1 MTVLQRTDLTTSQKI
16 QCAAAAVAGQ
26 HAHGSKT
33 ALSEAYEISR
43 PTVYAVG
50 AAAQSVLRSHFESP
64 LLQGAAVD
72 VRVDDAQLRRA
83 VVALRVLA
91 PNAIRPIEDLVP
103 LLYPGVKVSYGT
115 IQQMLVEAEGR
126 AARFNAQVSLGGVE
140 AGALDEMFSQG
151 EPVLAGVDLDSGYL
165 FGLSLSATR
174 DGEAWAGLLR
184 EGQAQ
189 GLGLSV
195 VVKDAAKGIAA
206 GVSEVFPRA
215 EQRDDCFHVLYEMHK
230 VRRRLERR
238 AYATIEREGEALGRL
253 GKIRAYDKERR
264 RKAKRELSSA
274 RRGCAEAIGR
284 FDAFEAALDTLR
296 GALECVDIHTGELHR
311 PEHVEALIEQV
322 ARRIES
328 LGVGKCTK
336 LAKYLRNRAPGLALA
351 QKSVLPRL
359 EALAEPWSAQAVSL
373 ACICWYLV
381 RALHKRPA
389 RARYRALY
397 RHLLA
402 AYGALQDQLGA
413 ASASLLEAVE
423 AVLHQRHRASSAI
436 EGFNAALRPYLYV
449 HKGATQGFLALFRAW
464 FNLRTRRWGR
474 HKGTSAHECLTRTA
488 GPRLAHAARLS
499 ALADTA
505 LIHGRCRALASLDTP
520 DPEHC
525 VPRDRPARV
534 CKDELPHFDRSRL
547 DTVDPASLAPPYRA
561 LFEGLRDQVAAL
573 AERNRQLERREP
585 EVVVEGLRSRVVAS
599 LTEHN
604 WRLEHLLRELRR
616 AMYGKEVRK
625 APPRPAPAR
634 LRGARRRTRRGRGT
648 GGPGVGAACEAP

>member
-33 ALSEAYEISR
+33 ALSETYEISR
-43 PTVYAVG
+43 PTVYAAG
-50 AAAQSVLRSHFESP
+50 AAAESVLRSHFEAP

-115 IQQMLVEAEGR
+115 IQHMLVEAEAR

-195 VVKDAAKGIAA
+195 VVK
-206 GVSEVFPRA
+206 
-215 EQRDDCFHVLYEMHK
+215 RDDCFHVLYEMHK
-230 VRRRLERR
+230 VRRRMERR
-238 AYATIEREGEALGRL
+238 AYAAIDREGEALGRL
-253 GKIRAYDKERR
+253 GKIRAYDKVRR

-274 RRGCAEAIGR
+274 RRGCAEAIER

-389 RARYRALY
+389 RARHRALY

-402 AYGALQDQLGA
+402 AYGALQDRLGA
-413 ASASLLEAVE
+413 ASASLLDAVE

-449 HKGATQGFLALFRAW
+449 HKGATQGFLDLFRAW

-474 HKGTSAHECLTRTA
+474 HKGTSSHECLT
-488 GPRLAHAARLS
+488 GQ
-499 ALADTA
+499 
-505 LIHGRCRALASLDTP
+505 
-520 DPEHC
+520 
-525 VPRDRPARV
+525 RV
-534 CKDELPHFDRSRL
+534 HDWLTLLGC
-547 DTVDPASLAPPYRA
+547 PPSPT
-561 LFEGLRDQVAAL
+561 L
-573 AERNRQLERREP
+573 
-585 EVVVEGLRSRVVAS
+585 
-599 LTEHN
+599 H
-604 WRLEHLLRELRR
+604 
-616 AMYGKEVRK
+616 
-625 APPRPAPAR
+625 
-634 LRGARRRTRRGRGT
+634 
-648 GGPGVGAACEAP
+648 

>member
-33 ALSEAYEISR
+33 ALSETYEISR

-50 AAAQSVLRSHFESP
+50 AAARSVLRSHFETP

-83 VVALRVLA
+83 VPLAARARLVVALRVLA

-115 IQQMLVEAEGR
+115 IQHMLVEAEGR

-215 EQRDDCFHVLYEMHK
+215 EQRDDCFHVLYEMNK
-230 VRRRLERR
+230 VRRRMERR
-238 AYATIEREGEALGRL
+238 AYAAIDREGEALGRL

-274 RRGCAEAIGR
+274 RRGCAEAIER

-296 GALECVDIHTGELHR
+296 GALECVDIATGELHR

-322 ARRIES
+322 AGRIES

-373 ACICWYLV
+373 ACLCWYLV

-389 RARYRALY
+389 HAPGIVRCIVICSPPTGHCKTSSARRAHRCSRP
-397 RHLLA
+397 
-402 AYGALQDQLGA
+402 
-413 ASASLLEAVE
+413 VE

-449 HKGATQGFLALFRAW
+449 HKGATQGFLDLFRAW

-474 HKGTSAHECLTRTA
+474 HKGTSAHECLT
-488 GPRLAHAARLS
+488 GQ
-499 ALADTA
+499 
-505 LIHGRCRALASLDTP
+505 
-520 DPEHC
+520 
-525 VPRDRPARV
+525 RV
-534 CKDELPHFDRSRL
+534 HDWLTLLGC
-547 DTVDPASLAPPYRA
+547 PPSPT
-561 LFEGLRDQVAAL
+561 L
-573 AERNRQLERREP
+573 
-585 EVVVEGLRSRVVAS
+585 
-599 LTEHN
+599 H
-604 WRLEHLLRELRR
+604 
-616 AMYGKEVRK
+616 
-625 APPRPAPAR
+625 
-634 LRGARRRTRRGRGT
+634 
-648 GGPGVGAACEAP
+648 

>member
-33 ALSEAYEISR
+33 ALSETYEISR

-50 AAAQSVLRSHFESP
+50 AAAESVLRSHFETP
-64 LLQGAAVD
+64 LLQGTAVD

-83 VVALRVLA
+83 VPLAARARLVVALRVLA

-115 IQQMLVEAEGR
+115 IQHMLVEAEAR
-126 AARFNAQVSLGGVE
+126 AARFNAQASLGGVE

-184 EGQAQ
+184 EGQGQ

-195 VVKDAAKGIAA
+195 VVKDAARGIAA

-215 EQRDDCFHVLYEMHK
+215 EQRDDCFHVLYEMNK

-238 AYATIEREGEALGRL
+238 AYAAIEREGEALGRL
-253 GKIRAYDKERR
+253 GKIRAHDKVRR

-274 RRGCAEAIGR
+274 RRECAEAIGR
-284 FDAFEAALDTLR
+284 FDEFEAAMDTLR
-296 GALECVDIHTGELHR
+296 GALECVDIKTGELHR
-311 PEHVEALIEQV
+311 PGHVQALIEGV

-328 LGVGKCTK
+328 LGVGECAK

-351 QKSVLPRL
+351 QKSVLPRI

-373 ACICWYLV
+373 ACLCWYLV

-389 RARYRALY
+389 RARHRALY

-402 AYGALQDQLGA
+402 AYGALQDRLGA
-413 ASASLLEAVE
+413 ASASLLDAVE
-423 AVLHQRHRASSAI
+423 AVLHQRHRASRAI

-449 HKGATQGFLALFRAW
+449 HKGATQGFLDLFRAW

-474 HKGTSAHECLTRTA
+474 HKGTSAHECLT
-488 GPRLAHAARLS
+488 GQ
-499 ALADTA
+499 
-505 LIHGRCRALASLDTP
+505 
-520 DPEHC
+520 
-525 VPRDRPARV
+525 RV
-534 CKDELPHFDRSRL
+534 HDWLTLLGC
-547 DTVDPASLAPPYRA
+547 PPSPT
-561 LFEGLRDQVAAL
+561 L
-573 AERNRQLERREP
+573 
-585 EVVVEGLRSRVVAS
+585 
-599 LTEHN
+599 H
-604 WRLEHLLRELRR
+604 
-616 AMYGKEVRK
+616 
-625 APPRPAPAR
+625 
-634 LRGARRRTRRGRGT
+634 
-648 GGPGVGAACEAP
+648 